1 MSNFTAKV
9 PLSERMA
16 DVLISKDRWKDD

>member
-16 DVLISKDRWKDD
+16 DVLISKDR

>member
-16 DVLISKDRWKDD
+16 DVLISKDRWKD